1 MSDGLA
7 CKPPRDKTPS
17 VRPGRAATSLAVM
30 WPSQKEEEVSVQ
42 EALAEGNECFC
53 VCVCTRMCVH
63 MCMCMSMPGSMSAQ
77 GGVSGFSGDLLYT
90 HYAHLRGTFLSFFS
104 FLIYESMITFTG
116 NLENTEQSHI

>member
-1 MSDGLA
+1 ML
-7 CKPPRDKTPS
+7 
-17 VRPGRAATSLAVM
+17 L
-30 WPSQKEEEVSVQ
+30 
-42 EALAEGNECFC
+42 C
-53 VCVCTRMCVH
+53 VCVCMCMCVH

-77 GGVSGFSGDLLYT
+77 GDVSGFSGDLLYT